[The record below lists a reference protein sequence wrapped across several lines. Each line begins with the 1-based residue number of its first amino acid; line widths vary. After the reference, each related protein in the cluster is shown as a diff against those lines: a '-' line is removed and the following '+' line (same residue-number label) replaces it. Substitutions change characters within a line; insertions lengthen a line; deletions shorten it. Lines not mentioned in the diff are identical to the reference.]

1 MKFKAVT
8 VLCGIF
14 AGLAI
19 SVSAHAADTHTYS
32 ISSGSYDSVQFVW
45 IDSDDNIELHYTTDG
60 SVPTESNEIYDSRR
74 PVVITENTKLR
85 CAAYI
90 DGDLVENSSLTVKI
104 RTDCASASKESGT
117 YKDAIK
123 VKLTCPDKEADI
135 YYTTDGSKPT
145 VNSKLYKG
153 ALTIKKDTVLK
164 FVTIKDGYTY
174 SKVVT
179 EEYLIGRVYEEAE
192 RQTLFELVN
201 KVRKEHGLEPLEEMK
216 ELSEIAQQRAEE
228 CSYYFSHWRPNGT
241 KWDSLLAKLDLKR
254 NDRAEN
260 IAYYYA
266 TPKRVL
272 NSWMNS
278 SGHRKNILDPDL
290 KYIGIGYYN
299 NGFCPY
305 WTQIFLGD
313 E

>member
-1 MKFKAVT
+1 MKCKAIA

-32 ISSGSYDSVQFVW
+32 IKSGSYDSTQLVW
-45 IDSDDNIELHYTTDG
+45 ITPNKNTELYYTTDG
-60 SVPTESNEIYDSRR
+60 SLPSSQDKLYDSRI
-74 PVVITENTKLR
+74 PIIVTDNTKIR
-85 CAAYI
+85 CAAYQ
-90 DGDLVENSSLTVKI
+90 DGSLVENSSLTVRI
-104 RTDCASASKESGT
+104 RTDSASASKESGC
-117 YKDAIK
+117 YKDTIK
-123 VKLTCPDKEADI
+123 VKLTCPDKDASI

-145 VNSKLYKG
+145 EKSKLYKG

-164 FVTIKDGYTY
+164 FVTVKDGYTY

-179 EEYLIGRVYEEAE
+179 EEYTIGRVYEEAE

-201 KVRKEHGLEPLEEMK
+201 EVRKEYGLDPLEEMK

-241 KWDSLLAKLDLKR
+241 KWDSLLAELDLKR

-290 KYIGIGYYN
+290 KYIGIGYYD